1 MKTIALTIV
10 AGFAAAC
17 ALDPDV
23 PQAVRQSDDE
33 HIAVTIPASI
43 QAEHAAIHAALE
55 HATSLPGATGAAA
68 RTLAGTLH
76 PHFVREEEIALPPL
90 GLLAPLANHTPLA
103 GTAEILVMTDALRHE
118 LPGMLEEHVAIRA
131 AVVRM
136 REAATTEGA
145 TAVVELADDLAL
157 HARTEEEVL
166 YPAAILVGDL
176 LRTRGE

>member
-1 MKTIALTIV
+1 MRIAIIIA

-23 PQAVRQSDDE
+23 PHAVRQSEDE

-43 QAEHAAIHAALE
+43 QAEHAAIHEALE
-55 HATSLPGATGAAA
+55 RAMSLPGATGLAA
-68 RTLAGTLH
+68 RSLSMTLH
-76 PHFVREEEIALPPL
+76 PHFVREEAIALPPL
-90 GLLAPLANHTPLA
+90 GLLAPLANRGPLA
-103 GTAEILVMTDALRHE
+103 GVAEILPMTDALRKE
-118 LPGMLEEHVAIRA
+118 LPAMLEEHVAIRA

-136 REAATTEGA
+136 REAAIADGA

-166 YPAAILVGDL
+166 YPAAILVGDV
-176 LRTRGE
+176 LRIREE